1 MKATLLYA
9 APALLII
16 AFTLSLT
23 YCNSPSEIDENKETT
38 DTLTTNTIPM
48 KTNEPEKSTAAPAPE
63 TESKAVESRK
73 PLTLIIKNLASATAP
88 VIVGLYNSKKNFLK
102 VEGRLKEYK
111 FTPTGT
117 TLTTQ
122 ITDLDYGEFAMAIY
136 QDEDSNGEIN
146 KNMIGVPTEGY
157 AFSNNYKPR
166 VKAPSFSDCMFV
178 YDSSTNTV
186 TMNMIR

>member
-1 MKATLLYA
+1 MKTTLLYTT
-9 APALLII
+9 PALVII
-16 AFTLSLT
+16 AIALCLT
-23 YCNSPSEIDENKETT
+23 YCNTPSDTDENKETL

-48 KTNEPEKSTAAPAPE
+48 KNNEAEVTTAATE
-63 TESKAVESRK
+63 TESKSVEVRK

-166 VKAPSFSDCMFV
+166 IKAPSFSDCMFI

>member
-1 MKATLLYA
+1 MKTTLLYPI
-9 APALLII
+9 PALIII
-16 AFTLSLT
+16 AITISLT
-23 YCNSPSEIDENKETT
+23 YCNSPLKTDENTEIIDTLKT
-38 DTLTTNTIPM
+38 DTTTM
-48 KTNEPEKSTAAPAPE
+48 KTEKITPAAE
-63 TESKAVESRK
+63 TETETKTVEAIK

-102 VEGRLKEYK
+102 VEGRLKEYT

-117 TLTTQ
+117 TLTAE
-122 ITDLDYGEFAMAIY
+122 ITDLSYGEFAMAIY
-136 QDEDSNGEIN
+136 QDENSNGKID

-166 VKAPSFSDCMFV
+166 VKAPSFSDCKFV

>member
-1 MKATLLYA
+1 MKATLLYT

-16 AFTLSLT
+16 AITLSLT
-23 YCNSPSEIDENKETT
+23 YCNAPSEIDENKEAT

-48 KTNEPEKSTAAPAPE
+48 KTSETENVTPDPETK
-63 TESKAVESRK
+63 TESKTAETHK

-111 FTPTGT
+111 FIPTGT

-166 VKAPSFSDCMFV
+166 VKAPGFSDCMFV

>member
-1 MKATLLYA
+1 MKTTQHYPIRVLS
-9 APALLII
+9 II
-16 AFTLSLT
+16 AIAVSLT
-23 YCNSPSEIDENKETT
+23 YCNSPAEKDETTSMEETT
-38 DTLTTNTIPM
+38 DTLIPDTATM
-48 KTNEPEKSTAAPAPE
+48 KTNETETKTSTSEKETVAAH
-63 TESKAVESRK
+63 K

-111 FTPTGT
+111 FTPSGT